1 MGLMQF
7 ILGLSRSTPATE
19 ETDETTPILWDDSSL
34 MLWDDTNPIL
44 WDSTVW
50 ILAEAL
56 WDDAGVWDDND
67 IWIDVAV

>member
-7 ILGLSRSTPATE
+7 ILGLGRSTPAEAESE
-19 ETDETTPILWDDSSL
+19 ETTAILWDDSSEI
-34 MLWDDTNPIL
+34 LWDDTNPIL
-44 WDSTVW
+44 WDNTVW